1 LTTIEE
7 TTMFEKHFT
16 QDQLAWLEQRKQTV
30 GDDRIREVE
39 QEWPALIA
47 AVRAEMLAGT
57 DPRGPA
63 MQQLAHRWQ
72 QLVDEFT
79 AGRAD
84 IAAGVASVFSHEPA
98 ARQRTGLDAEIMA
111 YVGRALETRD
121 DA

>member
-1 LTTIEE
+1 
-7 TTMFEKHFT
+7 
-16 QDQLAWLEQRKQTV
+16 
-30 GDDRIREVE
+30 
-39 QEWPALIA
+39 
-47 AVRAEMLAGT
+47 
-57 DPRGPA
+57 
-63 MQQLAHRWQ
+63 MQQLGHRWQ